1 MARKRLFIAR
11 KAFYEAASTIG
22 EHGKSAVIDEPEDSP
37 KTRPDREAERLAA
50 LAAYGILDT
59 PPEQAFDDIVLLARA
74 LCRAPVALVSLVDR
88 DRQWFKARSGFEP
101 CQTPLEQSVCSHA
114 LGQTDLLIIPDL
126 TLDARTRANT
136 LVTGEPFLRFYA
148 GAPLVTPAGEVLGT
162 LCVLDH
168 VPRPDGL
175 TKPEG
180 EALSALSRQV
190 VTQLELRL
198 ALAARDRALLEKR
211 EGDRHHRM
219 ILDSAVD
226 HAIFSLDASGRVT
239 AWSRGA
245 EALLGWREEEM
256 LGVSV
261 ERLFSAED
269 QAIWLLESDLPLAR
283 AEGRALS
290 EGWRPRK
297 DGSRFLA
304 SSETRPLVSETGA
317 PIGWLVILRDLTIER
332 RREHRLTILAE
343 ASAALLSASGAG
355 DVLKPILEEGAELI
369 GFDQCCMFDI
379 AADGCHLHLT
389 HGIGL
394 DPQTQEQLGR
404 TAMEWP
410 LCGIVAETAE
420 PMVLSGLLDST
431 EPRHAIAH
439 AMRFDGYAGFPIL
452 SQGRAKGV
460 ISFTRVGP
468 GAFDGET
475 VAFFATIAR
484 FMSATRERLDAEED
498 LRASERKWR
507 ELFEELQEAF
517 VLGRLVR
524 NVEGRAVDWRYEAV
538 NRAWTT
544 LTGLSSEVV
553 VGRTVRELFPD
564 LGTEWVRGAAAS
576 VGANKPM
583 RFLRTVEPLKRSFE
597 GVIQPTG
604 ADGFSALFVEVTDR
618 AKADARRDALAM
630 LGERLLRGDDEATML
645 HDVAEAIGRALQ
657 ASAVAYRSVTSEGR
671 SAGATMGWRED
682 GAPMGDLVDGEELA
696 RLWPALGKGRVVTKG
711 RGSEEP
717 SHSASRP
724 AAIHQPILEGGQLVA
739 LLQVTADTPRRWSAE
754 ELSFVAEAATRIR
767 AAVERRRMETLLR
780 DNERR
785 LLTLV
790 QALPVGVLLAEAR
803 TGRVIAGNRRMDAIL
818 GRPADSV
825 MAPGGDAQFIAF
837 DGEGQSI
844 PASACPLP
852 RILKGET
859 ERATLEMHLERPDGS
874 RIWIEVVGEAIRD
887 VTGRL
892 RGAVLCASEIE
903 DRKRAEAHQ
912 RILARELSHRLKNT
926 LAVVQSIATQTLRST
941 TDIETARGTLSQRI
955 QALSHAHEILLTGQ
969 HDAGSVE
976 AIVAGA
982 VRVHD
987 TGGRVAL
994 TGPQVLIGPRA
1005 ALALALI
1012 ANELSTNAV
1021 KYGALSVPDGRIAV
1035 DWSLRREAPGGPQ
1048 LLDFRWTETGG
1059 PPVVAPSRK
1068 GFGTRLVG
1076 MGLTGTPEGAVD
1088 LTYDPAGLACRIVAP
1103 LNDLVLDKET

>member
-1 MARKRLFIAR
+1 M
-11 KAFYEAASTIG
+11 
-22 EHGKSAVIDEPEDSP
+22 IDEPEDSP

-168 VPRPDGL
+168 VPRADGL
-175 TKPEG
+175 TEAEG

-198 ALAARDRALLEKR
+198 ALADRDRALLEKR

-269 QAIWLLESDLPLAR
+269 QAIGLLEGDLGQAR
-283 AEGRALS
+283 AEGRALG

-394 DPQTQEQLGR
+394 DPQTQERLGR

-420 PMVLSGLLDST
+420 PVVLSGLLESA

-475 VAFFATIAR
+475 IAFFATIAR
-484 FMSATRERLDAEED
+484 FMSATRERLDAEEG

-507 ELFEELQEAF
+507 ELFEELQESF

-524 NVEGRAVDWRYEAV
+524 DAEGRVVDWRYEAV
-538 NRAWTT
+538 NRAWSG
-544 LTGLSSEVV
+544 LTGVSSEEA

-564 LGTEWVRGAAAS
+564 LGKEWVRGVATAVAKR
-576 VGANKPM
+576 KPI
-583 RFLRTVEPLKRSFE
+583 RFLRTVEPMRRSFE
-597 GVIQPTG
+597 GVVQPTG
-604 ADGFSALFVEVTDR
+604 ADGFSALFMEVTDR
-618 AKADARRDALAM
+618 AKADARRDALAT
-630 LGERLLRGDDEATML
+630 LGERLLRGDEEASML
-645 HDVAEAIGRALQ
+645 RDVAKAVGEALQ
-657 ASAVAYRSVTSEGR
+657 ATGVAYRSVMPDGHLS
-671 SAGATMGWRED
+671 SAVASWRAD
-682 GAPMGDLVDGEELA
+682 GARPEEPLDGEELA
-696 RLWPALGKGRVVTKG
+696 RLRPLLAKGRVVTRG
-711 RGSEEP
+711 RRADGV
-717 SHSASRP
+717 SHADRDASRP
-724 AAIHQPILEGGQLVA
+724 ATIHQPVLEGGQLVA

-754 ELSFVAEAATRIR
+754 EIGFVAEAATRIR

-818 GRPADSV
+818 GRPAESV
-825 MAPGGDAQFIAF
+825 LAPGGDAQFLAF
-837 DGEGQSI
+837 DGEGQPIS
-844 PASACPLP
+844 ASACPLP
-852 RILKGET
+852 RILKGEA

-1048 LLDFRWTETGG
+1048 LLDFRWIETGG

-1088 LTYDPAGLACRIVAP
+1088 LTYDPAGLTCRIVAP